1 MYHERFIEHTLENL
15 ITIELFGQTY
25 TFKTESEMDKANA
38 VADSLINEV
47 NRIQEQG
54 PGQQSSE
61 MAKLTILIL
70 AALNLANENYDLKL
84 NHSAFV
90 SQIADR
96 SKSLVHRIDQ
106 SINQKV

>member
-1 MYHERFIEHTLENL
+1 MENL

-25 TFKTESEMDKANA
+25 TFKTESEMDKAKA
-38 VADSLINEV
+38 VADSLVKEV
-47 NRIQEQG
+47 NRIQKQG
-54 PGQQSSE
+54 PGRQSSE
-61 MAKLTILIL
+61 MTKLTIVIL
-70 AALNLANENYDLKL
+70 AALNLANENYDLKA

-96 SKSLVHRIDQ
+96 SQSLLNRIDQ